1 MAGVYRSVFSGRQ
14 TTRLERFRIEDQ
26 YVGSLVGVEYAEAFK
41 SRSPLLVVDPTLF
54 LKTPFG

>member
-1 MAGVYRSVFSGRQ
+1 MPCASSSSKINTSGA
-14 TTRLERFRIEDQ
+14 
-26 YVGSLVGVEYAEAFK
+26 SWASSYAEAFK